1 MISYIG
7 YFRNLPPQNA
17 YFGGANTPEGF
28 VSDYG
33 ELFDEKTFTKVY
45 IVKGGSGTG
54 KSTLIRRC
62 AGAAERCGAKA
73 TYILCGSDPDS
84 LDGVLLTR
92 NEIRIAIVD
101 GTAPHTLDPVYA
113 GTCGEIVNCGNHWNA
128 PALEASKS
136 EIVDIV
142 QQKQACYAR
151 AYRYLSGALSVRG
164 AGRRSLGQVLLREK
178 MEKCVVRT
186 ASSLKPSHQDGQI
199 LNRRTLALSMK
210 GACRVPV
217 FSQAEHVIAVKDCA
231 DTTPAFFEK
240 LTEVLYSEG
249 HRVVRSRSPLGD
261 TAELYLPEQDTAFV
275 SYTEE
280 DRDTYEK
287 IINMQRF
294 VNKEVLTAHRQKRR
308 FGEKCF
314 DALLCGALD
323 SLSEA
328 RELHFRLEEIYKA
341 KMDFDGLDQLAES
354 LTNTIVKRFQ

>member
-33 ELFDEKTFTKVY
+33 ELFDEETFTKVY
-45 IVKGGSGTG
+45 VVKGGSGTG

-62 AGAAERCGAKA
+62 AEAAERCGAQA
-73 TYILCGSDPDS
+73 VYILCGSDPDS

-92 NEIRIAIVD
+92 DGIRIAIVD
-101 GTAPHTLDPVYA
+101 GTAPHTLDPMYA
-113 GTCGEIVNCGNHWNA
+113 GACGEIVNCGNHWNA
-128 PALEASKS
+128 PALEAAKG
-136 EIVDIV
+136 EIIDIV
-142 QQKQACYAR
+142 KQKQACYAG
-151 AYRYLSGALSVRG
+151 AYRYLAGACAVRG
-164 AGRRSLGQVLLREK
+164 AGQRNLGRVLLREK
-178 MEKCVVRT
+178 MEKCIART
-186 ASSLKPSHQDGQI
+186 VASLGSSHGNGTL

-231 DTTPAFFEK
+231 DTAPAFFEQ
-240 LTEVLYSEG
+240 LTEALHSEG
-249 HRVVRSRSPLGD
+249 HSVVRSRAPLGD
-261 TAELYLPEQDTAFV
+261 TAELYLPKLDTAFV

-294 VNKEVLTAHRQKRR
+294 ADKEVLAAHRQKRR

-314 DALLCGALD
+314 DALLHGALD

-328 RELHFRLEEIYKA
+328 KRLHFHLEEIYKA
-341 KMDFDGLDQLAES
+341 KMDFDGLDQLAQS
-354 LTNTIVKRFQ
+354 LTNTIVKRFE